1 MLIMRGVKEKMT
13 NMEWQHLIFFDG
25 VCELCN
31 SSIDFILKRDKKNLF
46 RFASLQSEEAKEVL
60 LKNNYPIEEIEGL
73 SNIVYLR
80 KGEVEIKSTAVL
92 FILWDLAGWYRIL
105 SFCFIIPTFARDW
118 IYDIIAKNRYRW
130 FGKKETCRIP
140 TPNEREKFL
149 KFRS

>member
-1 MLIMRGVKEKMT
+1 MLKMRGVKENMT
-13 NMEWQHLIFFDG
+13 NMEWQNLIFFDG

-46 RFASLQSEEAKEVL
+46 LFASLQSEEAKEVL
-60 LKNNYPIEEIEGL
+60 LKNNYPIEDVEGL
-73 SNIVYLR
+73 SNIVYMR
-80 KGEVEIKSTAVL
+80 KGKVEIKSTAVL

-105 SFCFIIPTFARDW
+105 SFCFIIPAFARDW

-140 TPNEREKFL
+140 TPNEKEKFL